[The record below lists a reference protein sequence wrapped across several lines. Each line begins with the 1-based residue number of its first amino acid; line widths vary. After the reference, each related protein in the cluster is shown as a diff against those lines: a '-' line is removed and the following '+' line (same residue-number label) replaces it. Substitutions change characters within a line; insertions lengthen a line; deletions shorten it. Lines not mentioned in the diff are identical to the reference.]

1 MMLPTHVLVGMAIAT
16 PLVALAPELAPAAIG
31 GALVGSVLPDLDM
44 YVGHRRT
51 LHYPTGYSI
60 AAVLA
65 WGAAVLLVSVWP
77 GMLVSVWPG
86 IVAVAFALTGGAL
99 HSRMDRYGGGLELR
113 PWEATSDRAVYDH
126 VSGQWRTPKR
136 WVRYDG
142 APEDLVLSIG
152 VGLPL
157 LFVLDGPYRWVVLA
171 ALLVGTAYAL
181 VRRRLAGLAPTVVG
195 FVVDTVA
202 TSIDPPVPERYR
214 E

>member
-77 GMLVSVWPG
+77 G
-86 IVAVAFALTGGAL
+86 IVAVAFALTGAAL

-126 VSGQWRTPKR
+126 VSGRWRTPKR

-142 APEDLVLSIG
+142 APEDLLLTMG
-152 VGLPL
+152 VGVPL
-157 LFVLDGPYRWVVLA
+157 LFVLDGPYRWIVLA
-171 ALLVGTAYAL
+171 ALLVGTTYAL
-181 VRRRLAGLAPTVVG
+181 VRRRLACMAPTVVG
-195 FVVDTVA
+195 FVADTA
-202 TSIDPPVPERYR
+202 AASIDPPVPERYR